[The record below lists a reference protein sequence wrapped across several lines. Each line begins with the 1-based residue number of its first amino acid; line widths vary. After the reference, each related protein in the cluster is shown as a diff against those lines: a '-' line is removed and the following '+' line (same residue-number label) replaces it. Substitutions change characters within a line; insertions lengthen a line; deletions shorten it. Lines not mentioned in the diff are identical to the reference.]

1 MTATV
6 SVLSSMATRRS
17 LADIAQTYE
26 ETTGAPVAVTSIGGV
41 EAARRVR
48 EGAAFDVVVLA
59 DGALRTLAGD
69 GFIAAE
75 TIRVFAHSATAIA
88 VRAGMALPERC
99 DGDAIKA
106 MMLEPA
112 VEGSVQLGYP
122 EGTVFGIGLALLVS
136 TALYAV
142 PRTAFLG
149 AILLTG
155 YLGGAVA
162 TQVRMEDPW
171 FLFPAFLG
179 VLVWGGLF
187 LRDGRVRALVSG

>member
-1 MTATV
+1 MYGQATV
-6 SVLSSMATRRS
+6 EAQGASVGFAPRS
-17 LADIAQTYE
+17 ARWAGRIVSALV
-26 ETTGAPVAVTSIGGV
+26 VAFLL
-41 EAARRVR
+41 
-48 EGAAFDVVVLA
+48 FD
-59 DGALRTLAGD
+59 AG
-69 GFIAAE
+69 
-75 TIRVFAHSATAIA
+75 
-88 VRAGMALPERC
+88 
-99 DGDAIKA
+99 IKV

-122 EGTVFGIGLALLVS
+122 EATVFGIGLALLVS

-162 TQVRMEDPW
+162 TQVRVEDPW
-171 FLFPAFLG
+171 FLFPAFIG

-187 LRDGRVRALVSG
+187 LRDERVRALILK

>member
-1 MTATV
+1 MVESRRRTEMYGQATV
-6 SVLSSMATRRS
+6 EAQGASVGFAPRS
-17 LADIAQTYE
+17 ARWAGRIVSALV
-26 ETTGAPVAVTSIGGV
+26 VAFLL
-41 EAARRVR
+41 
-48 EGAAFDVVVLA
+48 FD
-59 DGALRTLAGD
+59 AG
-69 GFIAAE
+69 
-75 TIRVFAHSATAIA
+75 
-88 VRAGMALPERC
+88 
-99 DGDAIKA
+99 IKV

-122 EGTVFGIGLALLVS
+122 EATVFGIGLALLVS

-162 TQVRMEDPW
+162 TQERLEDPW
-171 FLFPAFLG
+171 FLFPAFFG

-187 LRDGRVRALVSG
+187 LRDERIRALVLK

>member
-1 MTATV
+1 MYGQATV
-6 SVLSSMATRRS
+6 E
-17 LADIAQTYE
+17 AQ
-26 ETTGAPVAVTSIGGV
+26 GASGGFVPKVARWAG
-41 EAARRVR
+41 RVVSALV
-48 EGAAFDVVVLA
+48 AAFLLFD
-59 DGALRTLAGD
+59 AG
-69 GFIAAE
+69 
-75 TIRVFAHSATAIA
+75 
-88 VRAGMALPERC
+88 
-99 DGDAIKA
+99 IKV

-162 TQVRMEDPW
+162 TQVRVEAPW
-171 FLFPAFLG
+171 LLFPAFLG
-179 VLVWGGLF
+179 ARGAVAV
-187 LRDGRVRALVSG
+187 

>member
-1 MTATV
+1 MDGQA
-6 SVLSSMATRRS
+6 
-17 LADIAQTYE
+17 
-26 ETTGAPVAVTSIGGV
+26 AVTASGTYPKVSSKVSSWAGRVVSALVVAFLLFDGG
-41 EAARRVR
+41 
-48 EGAAFDVVVLA
+48 
-59 DGALRTLAGD
+59 
-69 GFIAAE
+69 
-75 TIRVFAHSATAIA
+75 
-88 VRAGMALPERC
+88 
-99 DGDAIKA
+99 IKV

-162 TQVRMEDPW
+162 TQVRVEDPW
-171 FLFPAFLG
+171 FVFPAFVG
-179 VLVWGGLF
+179 VLVWAGLL
-187 LRDGRVRALVSG
+187 LRDERVRAFVSK

>member
-1 MTATV
+1 MYGQATV
-6 SVLSSMATRRS
+6 EAQGASVGFATRSARWAGRVVS
-17 LADIAQTYE
+17 ALV
-26 ETTGAPVAVTSIGGV
+26 VAFML
-41 EAARRVR
+41 
-48 EGAAFDVVVLA
+48 FD
-59 DGALRTLAGD
+59 AG
-69 GFIAAE
+69 
-75 TIRVFAHSATAIA
+75 
-88 VRAGMALPERC
+88 
-99 DGDAIKA
+99 IKV

-136 TALYAV
+136 AALYAV

-162 TQVRMEDPW
+162 TQVRVEDPW
-171 FLFPAFLG
+171 FLFPAFIG

-187 LRDGRVRALVSG
+187 LRDERIRALVSK

>member
-1 MTATV
+1 MYGQATV
-6 SVLSSMATRRS
+6 E
-17 LADIAQTYE
+17 AQ
-26 ETTGAPVAVTSIGGV
+26 GASPGF
-41 EAARRVR
+41 AARKSARWAGRVVSALV
-48 EGAAFDVVVLA
+48 AAFLLFD
-59 DGALRTLAGD
+59 AG
-69 GFIAAE
+69 
-75 TIRVFAHSATAIA
+75 
-88 VRAGMALPERC
+88 
-99 DGDAIKA
+99 IKV

-122 EGTVFGIGLALLVS
+122 EATVFGIGLALLVS

-162 TQVRMEDPW
+162 TQVRVEDPW
-171 FLFPAFLG
+171 FLFPAFFG

-187 LRDGRVRALVSG
+187 LRDERIRAPVLR

>member
-1 MTATV
+1 MDGQA
-6 SVLSSMATRRS
+6 
-17 LADIAQTYE
+17 
-26 ETTGAPVAVTSIGGV
+26 AVTASGTYPKVSSKVSSWAGRVVSTLVVAFLLFDGG
-41 EAARRVR
+41 
-48 EGAAFDVVVLA
+48 
-59 DGALRTLAGD
+59 
-69 GFIAAE
+69 
-75 TIRVFAHSATAIA
+75 
-88 VRAGMALPERC
+88 
-99 DGDAIKA
+99 IKV

-122 EGTVFGIGLALLVS
+122 ASTVFWIGLALLVS

-162 TQVRMEDPW
+162 TQVRVEDPW
-171 FLFPAFLG
+171 FVFPAFVG

-187 LRDGRVRALVSG
+187 LRDGRVRALVSK

>member
-1 MTATV
+1 MYGQATV
-6 SVLSSMATRRS
+6 
-17 LADIAQTYE
+17 E
-26 ETTGAPVAVTSIGGV
+26 GTGGSRGF
-41 EAARRVR
+41 AAKKSARWAGRVVSALV
-48 EGAAFDVVVLA
+48 AAFLLFD
-59 DGALRTLAGD
+59 AG
-69 GFIAAE
+69 
-75 TIRVFAHSATAIA
+75 
-88 VRAGMALPERC
+88 
-99 DGDAIKA
+99 IKV

-162 TQVRMEDPW
+162 TQVRVEDPW
-171 FLFPAFLG
+171 FLFPAFIG
-179 VLVWGGLF
+179 VLAWGGLF
-187 LRDGRVRALVSG
+187 LRNGRVRVLVTK